1 MNLYDMLFA
10 DQDLEDILVDAE
22 FPPGSPLDVARAR
35 MWEGNYTDAAL
46 AAQGAPEPWS
56 CFVQSAAR
64 MRAGLGAKHLLLP
77 LAEDAFKESRAR
89 LWAWHAL
96 RKLGE
101 KPSAVHTGE
110 VLGFILEVPIDGS
123 LDVLAAYADGSARFM
138 GHADQLIVREPND
151 PEPPIAKVISEAF
164 ALLSVPPKPRDA
176 DADGP
181 PDDRVRMFALS
192 ALGTHMVEVPWSDVE
207 AGGKYAA
214 LFGAATQL
222 LKFLTEDS

>member
-10 DQDLEDILVDAE
+10 DQDLEDIIVDAE

-56 CFVQSAAR
+56 CFIQSAAR

-89 LWAWHAL
+89 LWAWHSL

-101 KPSAVHTGE
+101 KPSPVYTAE
-110 VLGFILEVPIDGS
+110 VLGFILEVPMEGS

-138 GHADQLIVREPND
+138 GHADQLIVREAND
-151 PEPPIAKVISEAF
+151 PEPAVAKVISEAF
-164 ALLSVPPKPRDA
+164 ALLGVPAKKRDA

-181 PDDRVRMFALS
+181 PDDKVRMSALS
-192 ALGTHMVEVPWSDVE
+192 ALGTHTVEVPWADVE
-207 AGGKYAA
+207 AGGKYVA
-214 LFGAATQL
+214 LFTAATQL
-222 LKFLTEDS
+222 LKFLTDA